1 MKSPTLSL
9 FVLGLASLLAGCAQD
24 REGQIQASG
33 TLEAIEVRVSSK
45 VAGQVERM
53 LVREGSEVKVGDT
66 LVVLDRKT
74 LELQWRQAQ
83 AGVDLADAQYKLL
96 LNGARSEDLQLAEEG
111 VRQAE
116 AHFKTAN
123 DDFHRMKELF
133 ATKSVS
139 QKQLDD
145 AESRYIIAQAQLNSA
160 RQTLKKLKDF
170 ARPEEIAA
178 AKARLEQARV
188 AAELLR
194 KQWMDAVIVAPVSG
208 TVTQKPVEVG
218 ELAATGSPV
227 TTITQLDNMELM
239 IYVNEVD
246 LGKVNLG
253 DAADVVIDTYPDRTF
268 HGTVVYISPVA
279 EFTPKNVQTK
289 EDRTKLV
296 YGVKLQV
303 QNVER
308 ILKSGMPADA
318 YLK

>member
-1 MKSPTLSL
+1 MKSHILSL
-9 FVLGLASLLAGCAQD
+9 FFLGIASVLMGCAD
-24 REGQIQASG
+24 DHKGQIEASG
-33 TLEAIEVRVSSK
+33 TLEAVEVRVSSK
-45 VAGQVERM
+45 VGGQVERI
-53 LVREGSEVKVGDT
+53 LVREGDEVKVGDT
-66 LVVLDRKT
+66 LVILDRKT

-83 AGVDLADAQYKLL
+83 AGVDLADAQYKLVL
-96 LNGARSEDLQLAEEG
+96 KGARAEDLQLAEEG

-116 AHFKTAN
+116 AQFKSAR

-133 ATKSVS
+133 ATNSIS
-139 QKQLDD
+139 QKQFDD
-145 AESRYIIAQAQLNSA
+145 AESRYIVAQAQLNSA
-160 RQTLKKLKDF
+160 RQNLKKLKDF

-178 AKARLEQARV
+178 AKARLEQARA

-194 KQWMDAVIVAPVSG
+194 KQWIDAVIVAPVSG

-218 ELAATGSPV
+218 ELVAMGSPV
-227 TTITQLDNMELM
+227 ATIAQLDTMELM
-239 IYVNEVD
+239 IYINEVD

-253 DAADVVIDTYPDRTF
+253 GAADVVIDTYPDRTF
-268 HGTVVYISPVA
+268 QGTVVYISPVA

-303 QNVER
+303 LNTER